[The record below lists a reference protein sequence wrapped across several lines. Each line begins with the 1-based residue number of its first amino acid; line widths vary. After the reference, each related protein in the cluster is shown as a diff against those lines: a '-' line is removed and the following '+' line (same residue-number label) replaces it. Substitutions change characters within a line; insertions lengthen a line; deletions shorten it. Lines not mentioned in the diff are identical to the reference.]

1 MQLFHCPFCGPRV
14 ESEFHYAGEAGNLRP
29 ANGASVSDE
38 TCNDEICS
46 DEIWADYLYLRDNPK
61 GRTHEVWM
69 HRTCGEL
76 FEMTRDT
83 STHVIEGTRAF
94 RRGEPSQ

>member
-14 ESEFHYAGEAGNLRP
+14 ESEFRYAGEAGNLRP
-29 ANGASVSDE
+29 ANGASV
-38 TCNDEICS
+38 S

-83 STHVIEGTRAF
+83 VTHVIEGTRAF
-94 RRGEPSQ
+94 GRGEPSP